1 MLGVAETER
10 GPTVIR
16 QVAWR
21 LIPILGLCYFA
32 AFLDRVNIGFAA
44 LTMSGDLGL
53 TPGAFGL
60 GAGIFFLGYI
70 LCEVP
75 SNIIMSRVGARL
87 WIARIMISWGVLSA
101 LTAFVVGA
109 RSFYAVRVLLGI
121 AEAGFFPGM
130 VVYLTLWFPR
140 AERAR
145 MFALFNM
152 AVPLSS
158 VVGSPLSVLILRY
171 LDRVDGLAGW
181 QWLFLV
187 EALPAIAM
195 GVVVLTVLPDRPDR
209 AAWLAPGDRAWLAA
223 TLAREQADREAGER
237 FTVLG
242 ALTDRRVLLMCLV
255 AVGLVIG
262 TTGVAIW
269 MPQIVKA
276 FGLTTVQTGFVAA
289 VPSLAMAVAMVA
301 SGRHA
306 DRTGERVWHVAAPF
320 LASAAGFLLAA
331 ATSSP
336 VVGLIGLTIGSAGVG
351 AATPNIWVFPTTLLT
366 RSAAAAGVALINS
379 VGSTGGFF
387 GPAIIGWTRG
397 LTGSFSGA
405 LVFLAVVCVVAALV
419 ALRLGGMMRH
429 LLDANAPS
437 RPGHTDL
444 ETAR

>member
-1 MLGVAETER
+1 MTDTEHGR
-10 GPTVIR
+10 AVIR
-16 QVAWR
+16 TVAWR

-44 LTMSGDLGL
+44 LTMSGDIGL
-53 TPGAFGL
+53 TPAAFGF

-75 SNIIMSRVGARL
+75 SNIIMGRVGARL
-87 WIARIMISWGVLSA
+87 WIARIMITWGILSA
-101 LTAFVVGA
+101 MTAFVVGE
-109 RSFYAVRVLLGI
+109 RSFYAVRILLGI

-140 AERAR
+140 ADRAR

-158 VVGSPLSVLILRY
+158 VIGSPISALILTY
-171 LDRVDGLAGW
+171 LDRAGGLAGW
-181 QWLFLV
+181 QWLFIL
-187 EALPAIAM
+187 EALPAIVM
-195 GVVVLTVLPDRPDR
+195 GVVVLTMLPDRPDR
-209 AAWLAPGDRAWLAA
+209 ARWLAPADRSWLAA
-223 TLAREQADREAGER
+223 TLTREQAEREAEER

-262 TTGVAIW
+262 TTGVAVW
-269 MPQIVKA
+269 MPQIVQA
-276 FGLTTVQTGFVAA
+276 FGLTTMQTGFVAA
-289 VPSLAMAVAMVA
+289 IPSLAMAVAMVV

-331 ATSSP
+331 ATASP
-336 VVGLIGLTIGSAGVG
+336 VLGLIGLTIGAAGVG
-351 AATPNIWVFPTTLLT
+351 AATPNIWIFPTTLLT
-366 RSAAAAGVALINS
+366 GGAAAAGVALINS

-387 GPAIIGWTRG
+387 GPAVIGWIRQVS
-397 LTGSFSGA
+397 GSFAGS
-405 LVFLAVVCVVAALV
+405 LVFLAAMCVMAALV
-419 ALRLGGMMRH
+419 ALLLGSMMGH
-429 LLDANAPS
+429 LLTAGAKA
-437 RPGHTDL
+437 RPPGVL
-444 ETAR
+444 PESAR